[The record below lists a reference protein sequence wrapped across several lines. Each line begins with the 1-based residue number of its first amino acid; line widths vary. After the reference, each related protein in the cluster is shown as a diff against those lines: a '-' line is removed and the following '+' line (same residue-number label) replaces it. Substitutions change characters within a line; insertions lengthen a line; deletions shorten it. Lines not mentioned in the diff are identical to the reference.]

1 MKYFTALIDKEGEIF
16 YIQTSLLE
24 PENPYQIK
32 PVDNGYYRVDIN
44 SVNWT
49 EAVSELV
56 KISFKLKKILTT
68 DFKDTIK

>member
-1 MKYFTALIDKEGEIF
+1 MKHFTALMTHEGEIF
-16 YIQTSLLE
+16 HIQNRLFE
-24 PENPYQIK
+24 PENLYEIK
-32 PVDNGYYRVDIN
+32 LTENGYYQVSIN
-44 SVNWT
+44 AVNWT